1 MKIRILVPF
10 IILLVSVF
18 VMGSICGPLST
29 ASVPTQTSGSAN
41 TVMPTSGIG
50 AVNNLQDVQK
60 ATIQIE
66 SVGTFVDPQE
76 GVVMNI
82 AGRGSGF
89 IIDPTGIAV
98 TNNHVVTGSALIKVW
113 VNGESN
119 PRNAQIIGVSEC
131 SDLAVIKIEGG
142 NFSYLDWYNQSPAV
156 GLEVYTAGFP
166 LGEPQF
172 SMTKGIISKINAD
185 GQTNW
190 ASLDHT
196 LSHDATQNPGNSGG
210 PLVTADGKV
219 VGITYA
225 SAKAVNQYFAID
237 AITAKPIVGQLKTG
251 VDIDTIGINGAAFVS
266 EDRSVSGIWIYSVK
280 SGSPADK
287 AGMKGGDILLQMEG
301 LVLATDGT
309 MKDYC
314 DILRT
319 HKPTDTLS
327 VKVYRY
333 STGEMLEG
341 QINGRSIAVVS
352 SNPPA
357 NATSAPSTTQEAP
370 AYFTEEFNG
379 KIPNWWYFLMS
390 GDENKMSLNT
400 DNGKL
405 VFNLTGDNLYV
416 YTMYDPWKYQNV
428 RIAASADNRGMN
440 DNSVSLICR
449 YSKDE
454 GWYEFNVG
462 NNGLWQ
468 VFVYDKVTGGDY
480 QLLNSGGSTAI
491 KPGKAIN
498 EYTAI
503 CNGSTLS
510 LYINGVRVTS
520 FDEKHYALRE
530 GLVGI
535 GVSSYH
541 VLPIIVGFDW
551 VTISEP

>member
-29 ASVPTQTSGSAN
+29 TSVPTQTSGSTN
-41 TVMPTSGIG
+41 TVVPTSGIG

-76 GVVMNI
+76 GVVMNA

-142 NFSYLDWYNQSPAV
+142 NFSYLDWYNHSPTV

-225 SAKAVNQYFAID
+225 GAKAVDQYFAID
-237 AITAKPIVGQLKTG
+237 AITAQPIVGQLRTG

-266 EDRSVSGIWIYSVK
+266 EDKSVSGIWIYSVK

-357 NATSAPSTTQEAP
+357 NATSTPSTTQEAP

-428 RIAASADNRGMN
+428 RIDASADNRGMN
-440 DNSVSLICR
+440 ENSVSLICR

-491 KPGKAIN
+491 KSGKAIN

-520 FDEKHYALRE
+520 FEEKHYALRE

>member
-1 MKIRILVPF
+1 MKIRITIPF
-10 IILLVSVF
+10 IIILGSVLVVGLACSLF
-18 VMGSICGPLST
+18 SNST
-29 ASVPTQTSGSAN
+29 VPTQTNGS
-41 TVMPTSGIG
+41 TDTSTKNNAGG
-50 AVNNLQDVQK
+50 AVNTIQDVQK

-76 GVVMNI
+76 GLVLNA

-113 VNGESN
+113 VNGEST
-119 PRNAQIIGVSEC
+119 PRNARIMGVSEC
-131 SDLAVIKIEGG
+131 SDLAVIKIDGSS
-142 NFSYLDWYNQSPAV
+142 FSYLDWYNRTPNV

-172 SMTKGIISKINAD
+172 SLTKGIISKINAD
-185 GQTNW
+185 GQTSW

-196 LSHDATQNPGNSGG
+196 LAHDATQNPGNSGG

-225 SAKAVNQYFAID
+225 GIKSVDQYFAID
-237 AITAKPIVGQLKTG
+237 AITAEPIVDQLKTG
-251 VDIDTIGINGAAFVS
+251 VDIDSIGINGTAFVADDGS
-266 EDRSVSGIWIYSVK
+266 ISGIWIYSVK
-280 SGSPADK
+280 SGSLADK
-287 AGMKGGDILLQMEG
+287 AGMKSGDILLQMEG
-301 LVLATDGT
+301 LVLSTDGT

-319 HKPTDTLS
+319 HKSTDTLS
-327 VKVYRY
+327 VRVYRY

-341 QINGRSIAVVS
+341 QLNGRSIEVVS

-357 NATSAPSTTQEAP
+357 GATSAPSTTQEAP

-379 KIPNWWYFLMS
+379 NIPDWSYFLMS
-390 GDENKMSLNT
+390 GDENMMKLNT
-400 DNGKL
+400 DSGKL
-405 VFNLTGDNLYV
+405 VFDLTGKDLYV
-416 YTMYDPWKYQNV
+416 YTMYDPFTYQNV
-428 RIAASADNRGMN
+428 RIDASADNRGMN
-440 DNSVSLICR
+440 ENSVSLICR

-462 NNGLWQ
+462 NDGLWQ
-468 VFVYDKVTGGDY
+468 VFVYDIVTGGKY

-491 KPGKAIN
+491 KSGKAIN

-503 CNGSTLS
+503 CNGDTLS
-510 LYINGVRVTS
+510 LFINGVKATS
-520 FDEKHYALRE
+520 FTEKHYALRE

-535 GVSSYH
+535 GVSSYK

-551 VTISEP
+551 VAVSEP